1 MQSTQ
6 NVEEFTRVREQ
17 ERGDAL
23 RRRRL
28 AHGIRSV
35 REFSDASG
43 VSRNAVTAAEEGRG
57 SEGTYQRLE
66 AWLDAFDHE
75 TGADVPAV
83 ESSAEQMEIV
93 VEGDLGVRVTVKGPI
108 SDREALVDS
117 VAKIMRSIRESSPDT
132 PGS

>member
-1 MQSTQ
+1 MQKTKE
-6 NVEEFTRVREQ
+6 VEELPRVREQ

-35 REFSDASG
+35 REFAEESG

-75 TGADVPAV
+75 TGSDAPAQDSSAV
-83 ESSAEQMEIV
+83 EQMTFI
-93 VEGDLGVRVTVKGPI
+93 VEGDFGVKVTVSGPV
-108 SDREALVDS
+108 SDREALEAS
-117 VAKIMRSIRESSPDT
+117 VANIIRSIRKSSPDT
-132 PGS
+132 Q